1 MSKGYVELPK
11 SREAQTEVPRIN
23 GSWVS
28 SPVDWVKHPNGT
40 RDFPRPGS
48 SGEVFI
54 YLRGGPSVVEDYK
67 VHEISLGNFR
77 LY

>member
-11 SREAQTEVPRIN
+11 SREDQTKMPRIYE
-23 GSWVS
+23 SWVS
-28 SPVDWVKHPNGT
+28 SPVDWVKHLNGT
-40 RDFPRPGS
+40 RDFSRPGS
-48 SGEVFI
+48 SKEVLI

-77 LY
+77 